1 MKPVILVVD
10 DDTAVCELLQDV
22 LTEHVFS
29 VQVCHNGQQALA
41 VAASVPH
48 LSLVLLDMMLP
59 DINGLLVLQ
68 RLQKLRPELP
78 VVMLTGLGSE
88 SDVVVGLEMGADD
101 YIGKPFNP
109 RVVVARVKA
118 VLRRTGALAAEPV
131 LAGKRADMM
140 FNGWGLDTTRCELS
154 NPQNEIVPLTQGE
167 YALLLALMQHA
178 RRVLNREQLL
188 ELTHSES
195 MDVFDR
201 TIDVLI
207 MRLRR
212 KIERNPHQPALIKT
226 IRGLGY
232 VFAADVIHNE
242 KAA

>member
-10 DDTAVCELLQDV
+10 DDAAICELLREA
-22 LTEHVFS
+22 LSEHVFE
-29 VQVCHNGQQALA
+29 VAVCHLGQQALA
-41 VAASVPH
+41 TAVRRPDVA
-48 LSLVLLDMMLP
+48 LVLLDMMLP
-59 DINGLLVLQ
+59 DINGLQVLQ
-68 RLQKLRPELP
+68 QLQKQRPALP

-118 VLRRTGALAAEPV
+118 VLRRAGVLAAEAD
-131 LAGKRADMM
+131 AGQGSGMT
-140 FNGWGLDTTRCELS
+140 FNGWRLDTLRCELT
-154 NPQNEIVPLTQGE
+154 NPRQEVVALTQGE
-167 YALLLALMQHA
+167 YGLLQALAQNA
-178 RRVLNREQLL
+178 RRVLSREQLL
-188 ELTHSES
+188 ALTHSES
-195 MDVFDR
+195 MEVFDR

-212 KIERNPHQPALIKT
+212 KIEINPHQPTLIKT
-226 IRGLGY
+226 LRGLGY
-232 VFAADVIHNE
+232 VFAADVVHRE